1 MFANRTTGRTEVP
14 TVAPWRAPWFAAINA
29 VRIVLL
35 LAAAFAAWR
44 AVHIHRTDPRRNPL
58 PWAVLTIL
66 FIMTTAMISVVP

>member
-1 MFANRTTGRTEVP
+1 VGAQS
-14 TVAPWRAPWFAAINA
+14 PWLAAVNA
-29 VRIVLL
+29 VRVVLL

-44 AVHIHRTDPRRNPL
+44 AVHIHRTDARRNPL